1 MQPINGLLGPE
12 EAFKNVCN
20 GCPLRPVL
28 HIPDMAGPFSTF
40 ESTYK
45 KLMPAAL
52 QQFLTQADLNR
63 FISSRY
69 EFLEG
74 KSSEIEIRIREWDEF
89 PWLINSSTIEVC
101 MPDSPFITDTI
112 LDYLNSESHSIH
124 LSIPALL
131 SVERNGRSIQSVE
144 PTTGRSNTE
153 AFVYVEIQKLSDKE
167 KKIIEKDLR
176 RNLQE
181 LRQVVQD
188 FPVALKQLTALSLPN
203 EELVE
208 DREWISEN
216 FVTLGS
222 ASFSA
227 DKLQKPTGL
236 LRESSIR
243 KQALNDLQRLFSA
256 RRIDAGELNHTE
268 SSSLEDSHM
277 LFHESQIMSRVNRH
291 RALHL
296 ILIPSRPLYLLAG
309 HFAGRGELTPRF
321 LNPPARRKVEILA
334 ERIYAP
340 PNSHRRKLLFQI
352 AQMIPVGIFLSR
364 PQNLIEVW
372 LTQILDNLYVSEPD
386 FAVNIDQE
394 YDMVWILGIVSGSEA
409 SAFSPEHIQRISHR
423 LKFKQEI
430 LIRRR
435 MNEHEI
441 MFLAVSPESP
451 GTLEQLQS
459 ELSVSVSH
467 LFASW
472 QNRFRKALTNHFI
485 GERLIE
491 EKLTV
496 YRNALSPA
504 SEVHQDPEEAL
515 QDLIRLE
522 ELSHQRELKSAFFR
536 KAEDVFIKIY
546 SLHERAIGD
555 LVPVLANFGFR
566 VTDEFTFPASFP
578 DGTRYIYAYRIQD
591 DELDSRYDT
600 ALARVLES
608 VILKTSTDE
617 PINRLSV
624 YGLDRHQLA
633 LVKSL
638 HAYLF
643 QIDRNFSRAFIAR
656 ASLAQREF
664 IQSLVLWLEYRF
676 APGVREPEKE
686 KEVFAQLQ
694 SLLDQ
699 ISSVMES
706 LLCKRLMEIAGA
718 IVRTNYFEFL
728 SEISIKLR
736 SQEIKGL
743 SSPVPLFEIFVYC
756 SDFEAVHLRGAA
768 IARGGIRWSDRPDDF
783 RTEIHGLM
791 KAQMVKNT
799 IIVPSGSK
807 GGFCLKGDRST
818 DPAFGLECYK
828 RFMSAMLALTDNRT
842 STGKIKRP
850 ALVCMDHPDPYL
862 VVAADKGTA
871 RFSDHANEVS
881 LKAGFW
887 LGDAFASGGK
897 HGYDHKKQGITARGA
912 WESVRRHFH
921 EMGQNPEN
929 DPITAVGIGDMAGD
943 VFGNGMLLSKSMHL
957 VAAFNHKHIFLD
969 PNPSSEAWKERKRLF
984 DQVLGWDSYNTS
996 LISRG
1001 GGVFDRSSARISVSQ
1016 EVQERL
1022 GISDAEHSGEE
1033 LIRAILR
1040 APVDLLWNGGIGT
1053 YVKSSEESHSD
1064 AMDPANDRVRING
1077 GDIRARVIGEGG
1089 NLGMTQ
1095 GGRIQAAFTGTRLNT
1110 DAVDNSGGVDMSDHE
1125 VNLKI
1130 LLERLLK
1137 TGNLGDFA
1145 QRNQWIEKLEERM
1158 IDLVLENNRAG
1169 NLSLSLD
1176 QRRLQQS
1183 PDSFLAAMR
1192 WLESCGHTLDGL
1204 SADELHVSDHPARLF
1219 VRPVLCSMLG
1229 HARLELK
1236 NEILA
1241 SGGFT
1246 QPELEKYLLNYF
1258 PEELVE
1264 AFPEEV
1270 KQHPLRKEI
1279 IVTQVLNHCMNFGGI
1294 TFFWSTIQKT
1304 GAGAAQ
1310 IALNRLA
1317 VEAFIRASEL
1327 REENHVNAAAELQHL
1342 LSIEEQVESMTSML
1356 LMNSTGAQEI
1366 LQSKP
1371 EQRARFARILEYLEA
1386 HCTESAGEK
1395 KTGAECMDRAFWL
1408 FLQMENQLPEKE
1420 LLQQYVSITQSDA
1433 MQTVD
1438 RYLGLPVSPYRAE
1451 MRFYR
1456 RIREK
1461 RDRVV
1466 RDMLMGRLPL
1476 DRLSR
1481 LRALTDGDDTQKA
1494 LAIYEGLEA
1503 VLSRN
1508 PL

>member
-1 MQPINGLLGPE
+1 
-12 EAFKNVCN
+12 
-20 GCPLRPVL
+20 
-28 HIPDMAGPFSTF
+28 
-40 ESTYK
+40 
-45 KLMPAAL
+45 MPAAL
-52 QQFLTQADLNR
+52 QQFLTDDDLSQFLHSR
-63 FISSRY
+63 F
-69 EFLEG
+69 EFLENRSG
-74 KSSEIEIRIREWDEF
+74 EIDIRIQDWDQF
-89 PWLINSSTIEVC
+89 PWLINSSTIEVG

-112 LDYLNSESHSIH
+112 LDYLNSESHRIH

-131 SVERNGRSIQSVE
+131 TIHRGNRGIESIE
-144 PTTGRSNTE
+144 PRTGDNHTE
-153 AFVYVEIQKLSDKE
+153 AFVYVEVQKLSERE
-167 KKIIEKDLR
+167 KKTIEKDLR

-188 FPVALKQLTALSLPN
+188 FPVALKQLRDLDLAN

-208 DREWISEN
+208 DREWIADN

-222 ASFSA
+222 ALFTSG
-227 DKLQKPTGL
+227 KLNKPTGL
-236 LRESSIR
+236 LRESGIR
-243 KQALNDLQRLFSA
+243 KQALSDLKRLFES
-256 RRIDAGELNHTE
+256 RGIDPDHLGTSGSN
-268 SSSLEDSHM
+268 DHM

-296 ILIPSRPLYLLAG
+296 IVIPSNPLYMLAG

-334 ERIYAP
+334 EKIYAP

-352 AQMIPVGIFLSR
+352 SQMIPVGIFLSR
-364 PQNLIEVW
+364 PQRLVEVW
-372 LTQILDNLYVSEPD
+372 LTQILDNLYVDEPD
-386 FAVNIDQE
+386 FVVNLDSE
-394 YDMVWILGIVSGSEA
+394 YGMVWILGIVSGKEA
-409 SAFSPEHIQRISHR
+409 SAFSPEHIARIAGRFQFS
-423 LKFKQEI
+423 QEI

-441 MFLAVSPESP
+441 MLLAVAP
-451 GTLEQLQS
+451 GDGKDLERLQS
-459 ELSVSVSH
+459 DLASSVSH

-491 EKLTV
+491 EKLSV

-522 ELSHQRELKSAFFR
+522 ELSPQRELKAGFFR
-536 KAEDVFIKIY
+536 KMDDVFIKFY

-566 VTDEFTFPASFP
+566 VTDEFTFPGHFP
-578 DGTRYIYAYRIQD
+578 DGSRYIYAYRIQD
-591 DELDSRYDT
+591 SDLDSRYDT

-608 VILKTSTDE
+608 VILKSSSDE
-617 PINRLSV
+617 PINRLAV

-633 LVKSL
+633 LIKAL
-638 HAYLF
+638 QAYLF

-656 ASLAQREF
+656 ASLIQKEF
-664 IQSLVLWLEYRF
+664 IQTLILWLEYRF
-676 APGVREPEKE
+676 APGLREPEKE
-686 KEVFAQLQ
+686 QATLEHLHTI
-694 SLLDQ
+694 LDG

-706 LLCKRLMEIAGA
+706 LLCKRLMQIAGA

-728 SEISIKLR
+728 PEISFKIR
-736 SQEIKGL
+736 SQEL
-743 SSPVPLFEIFVYC
+743 TDLASPVPLFEIFVYC

-807 GGFCLKGDRST
+807 GGFCIKGERST
-818 DPAFGLECYK
+818 DPAFALECYQ
-828 RFMSAMLALTDNRT
+828 RFMSAMLYLTDNR
-842 STGKIKRP
+842 SATGKVKRP
-850 ALVCMDHPDPYL
+850 PVVCLDNADPYL

-871 RFSDHANEVS
+871 RFSDYANEVS

-912 WESVRRHFH
+912 WQSVKRHFH
-921 EMGQNPEN
+921 EMGQDPES
-929 DPITAVGIGDMAGD
+929 DAIKVVGIGDMAGD

-969 PNPSSEAWKERKRLF
+969 PNPPSDSWKERKRLF
-984 DQVLGWDSYNTS
+984 DNVLGWDGYNES
-996 LISRG
+996 LISKG
-1001 GGVFDRSSARISVSQ
+1001 GGVFARSSARIAVSTEAR
-1016 EVQERL
+1016 EVL
-1022 GISDAEHSGEE
+1022 GISVVELSGEE

-1053 YVKSSEESHSD
+1053 YVKASTESDSD

-1077 GDIRARVIGEGG
+1077 NEIRSRVVGEGG
-1089 NLGMTQ
+1089 NLGFTQ
-1095 GGRIQAAFTGTRLNT
+1095 KGRIEAASGGARLNT
-1110 DAVDNSGGVDMSDHE
+1110 DAIDNSGGVDMSDHE

-1130 LLERLLK
+1130 LLERLLR
-1137 TGNLGDFA
+1137 TGQIPDFA
-1145 QRNQWIEKLEERM
+1145 QRNQWIEKLEPRM
-1158 IDLVLENNRAG
+1158 VELVLDNNRSG
-1169 NLSLSLD
+1169 NLCLSLD
-1176 QRRLQQS
+1176 QKRLQQNV
-1183 PDSFLAAMR
+1183 DSFLAAFR
-1192 WLESCGHTLDGL
+1192 WLESCGHKLDGL
-1204 SADELHVSDHPARLF
+1204 SADDLHLSDHPARYF

-1236 NEILA
+1236 NEILD
-1241 SGGFT
+1241 SGGFN
-1246 QPELEKYLLNYF
+1246 QPELERFLLEYF
-1258 PEELVE
+1258 PADLVE

-1270 KQHPLRKEI
+1270 RTHPLRKEI
-1279 IVTQVLNHCMNFGGI
+1279 IVTQVLNHCVNFGGI
-1294 TFFWSTIQKT
+1294 TFFWSTMQKT
-1304 GAGAAQ
+1304 GATAAQ

-1317 VEAFIRASEL
+1317 VEAFIRAPEL
-1327 REENHVNAAAELQHL
+1327 REENHVNAAAEMQHL
-1342 LSIEEQVESMTSML
+1342 LSIEEQVESMTAML
-1356 LMNSTGAQEI
+1356 LMHSRAALDVLGASTQDR
-1366 LQSKP
+1366 QN
-1371 EQRARFARILEYLEA
+1371 FAAILEFLEV
-1386 HCTESAGEK
+1386 HFTEGGQKS
-1395 KTGAECMDRAFWL
+1395 GAECMDRAFWL
-1408 FLQMENQLPEKE
+1408 FLQLEQPAEPTTMQK
-1420 LLQQYVSITQSDA
+1420 YVTIIQSDA

-1438 RYLGLPVSPYRAE
+1438 RYLKAPVSPYKAE

-1461 RDRVV
+1461 RDRIVKE
-1466 RDMLMGRLPL
+1466 MLLDRLPL
-1476 DRLSR
+1476 ERLSR
-1481 LRALTDGDDTQKA
+1481 LRNMTDGDDTQKA

-1503 VLSRN
+1503 VLSRG
-1508 PL
+1508 PA